1 LFTREFDIEG
11 ENIIDVGMRPGLLNK
26 SVDYEVS
33 VHSSNFPDQTKLRVI
48 VDGDYDTIKEFIDA
62 ITNEDIRIKQDTKKN
77 YFLST
82 LREYDGPEIDWN
94 RYEIRFMSKQM
105 YRGFKEANQRL
116 SRIERRQ
123 IGLTHKYLDVEY

>member
-1 LFTREFDIEG
+1 MVTREFDVEG
-11 ENIIDVGMRPGLLNK
+11 KDIIDVGMRQGLLNK

-33 VHSSNFPDQTKLRVI
+33 IHASNLPDENKVKVI
-48 VDGDYDTIKEFIDA
+48 VDGDNDSIKEFIDA
-62 ITNEDIRIKQDTKKN
+62 ITKEDIRIKQDTQKD

-105 YRGFKEANQRL
+105 YKGFKEANRRL
-116 SRIERRQ
+116 SRIENRQ
-123 IGLTHKYLDVEY
+123 IPDPTK